1 MDRAPDSKSGCWGFK
16 SLLACHFFSGIGSG
30 EIRGFWMDRIKVI
43 AEKVKQF
50 LAGSKV
56 ELKKVTWPTP
66 KQTLAS
72 TSVVIIVVIIVS
84 AFLGIVDFGLT
95 KIIKLVLG

>member
-1 MDRAPDSKSGCWGFK
+1 
-16 SLLACHFFSGIGSG
+16 
-30 EIRGFWMDRIKVI
+30 MDRIKVI
-43 AEKVKQF
+43 VEKVKQF

-72 TSVVIIVVIIVS
+72 TAVVIIVVIIVS
-84 AFLGIVDFGLT
+84 TFLGIVDFGLT
-95 KIIKLVLG
+95 KVIKLVLG